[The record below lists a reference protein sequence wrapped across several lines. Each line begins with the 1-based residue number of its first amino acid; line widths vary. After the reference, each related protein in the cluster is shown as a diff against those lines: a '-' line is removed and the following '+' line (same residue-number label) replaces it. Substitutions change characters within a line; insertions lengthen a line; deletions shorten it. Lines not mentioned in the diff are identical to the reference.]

1 MMRVTSLAL
10 FLAACSTP
18 QAAAPDPSRVPA
30 DTTSRVPRGDP
41 RSYSIETVLFEM
53 PLRIAEDLYRR
64 AEERDSTLGAPIDE
78 AHCREALEILARS
91 NLAIVRAERPPLT
104 VDAGAVA
111 PLPARVGTLAHPEHT
126 LASDFLELSVGAS
139 PVHDWADTEIE
150 ARLFWTDVHGHELG
164 RLPRA
169 VSPMPDG
176 YWLEIVCLPSRQAS
190 ASIGALAVFAFL
202 RVTPVEATR
211 APQ

>member
-1 MMRVTSLAL
+1 MMRVASFAL

-18 QAAAPDPSRVPA
+18 QAPAPDPPRAPA
-30 DTTSRVPRGDP
+30 NMTSRVPREDP
-41 RSYSIETVLFEM
+41 RSYSIETVMFEM
-53 PLRIAEDLYRR
+53 PPRIAEDLYRR

-91 NLAIVRAERPPLT
+91 NPAIVRAERPLLT
-104 VDAGAVA
+104 VDAGVVA
-111 PLPARVGTLAHPEHT
+111 PLPARVATPAHPDHT
-126 LASDFLELSVGAS
+126 LASDFLELSVGAT
-139 PVHDWADTEIE
+139 PVHEWADTEIE
-150 ARLFWTDVHGHELG
+150 TRLRWTDVHGRELG

-202 RVTPVEATR
+202 RVTPIDATR

>member
-1 MMRVTSLAL
+1 MRGAWIAL
-10 FLAACSTP
+10 LLAAC
-18 QAAAPDPSRVPA
+18 AAPPPPA
-30 DTTSRVPRGDP
+30 PASPTPRAPREDP
-41 RSYSIETVLFEM
+41 RSYSIETVMFEM
-53 PLRIAEDLYRR
+53 PLCIAEDLYRR

-91 NLAIVRAERPPLT
+91 NPAIVRAERPPLT

-111 PLPARVGTLAHPEHT
+111 PLPARVATSAHPEHT
-126 LASDFLELSVGAS
+126 LASDFVELSVGAT
-139 PVHDWADTEIE
+139 PVHEWTDTEVE
-150 ARLFWTDVHGHELG
+150 ARLSWTDVHGRELG

-190 ASIGALAVFAFL
+190 ASIGALAVFAFV
-202 RVTPVEATR
+202 RVTPVDATR
-211 APQ
+211 APK